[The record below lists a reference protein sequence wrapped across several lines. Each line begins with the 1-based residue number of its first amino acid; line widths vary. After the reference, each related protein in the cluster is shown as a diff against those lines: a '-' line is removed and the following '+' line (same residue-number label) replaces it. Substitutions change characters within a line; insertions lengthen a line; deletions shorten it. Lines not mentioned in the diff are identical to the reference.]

1 MGGETL
7 EPKARV
13 TPPEGD
19 RKSFEDVALGVGKNH
34 QQIYNLTLKEHRLSL
49 MCRSILRFSPRY
61 VGLQWDQGN
70 LRLHSYYSDSKTRRQ
85 DVTTRPYSHND
96 FLKNRWVK

>member
-19 RKSFEDVALGVGKNH
+19 RKSFEEVALGVGKNH
-34 QQIYNLTLKEHRLSL
+34 QQIYNLTLKEHPSGNAR
-49 MCRSILRFSPRY
+49 RFTTAFRM
-61 VGLQWDQGN
+61 
-70 LRLHSYYSDSKTRRQ
+70 
-85 DVTTRPYSHND
+85 VTA
-96 FLKNRWVK
+96 